1 MVTVAEAGEM
11 HPTELVTVNVYEPDA
26 SPVIVVLAV
35 LPLILPGLMVQV
47 PEGRPLSITLPVLT
61 VHVGWVIA
69 PTDGAEGVTGCAL
82 ITILAEAAEVQPTEF
97 VTV

>member
-1 MVTVAEAGEM
+1 M
-11 HPTELVTVNVYEPDA
+11 NVYVPAA

-35 LPLILPGLMVQV
+35 LPLILPGLIVHV

-61 VHVGWVIA
+61 VHVGCVTEPIA
-69 PTDGAEGVTGCAL
+69 GAVGVTGCAL
-82 ITILAEAAEVQPTEF
+82 ITMLAEAAEVQPTEF